1 LERIYNGANLTTW
14 CKQQANT
21 LRKNKGQMSFNTE
34 IGPEETKVFL
44 EEAEELLQLL
54 DENIIKLENDREN
67 PKIIQEIFR
76 AAHTLKGSSAMLG
89 HQRMTEVAH
98 AMETLLDKLRNK
110 KLELNSI
117 IVDALLCGID
127 AIKSLTQEVVTLCDG
142 QTDVQATVNKLVL
155 AAEKTAQGESQS
167 GDNHIAGQG
176 STADQGMAL
185 DEEAQQKLSDAA
197 AAGLAAYR
205 IRVSILPGSEWK
217 AVRSMQA
224 LGALENK
231 GTVVA
236 SQPSMAEIE
245 QEKVGEELRVIF
257 CTDRPAEEIRSA
269 LKSISDI
276 TEVQVTVFTARAGP
290 AGRET
295 AGENTGKEQAQSSAG
310 GQGLDPRGA
319 ADQPVKLEGLQSI
332 RVDVKVLDGLMN
344 MVEELVIDRS
354 RIGLV
359 GKMLEGRYPDD
370 GLVSDL
376 IGTSNHIIKVVNELH
391 QDIMKVRMVPV
402 NLVFNKLPRL
412 VRDLAQK
419 QNKSLDL
426 ILLGGETELDRTII
440 EQISDPLIHLLRN
453 AVDHGIESPAARKT
467 AGKPEK
473 AKVTLT
479 AFQEEGHV
487 FITLED
493 DGAGIDPQK
502 IKRAAVKK
510 SMITQ
515 ETADKLTENEAI
527 NLIFA
532 AGMSTASQ
540 VTEVSGRG
548 VGMDIVRTNIERLN
562 GSVSINTELGRG
574 TTFTIK
580 LPLTLAVFQGLM
592 VSIKR
597 ETYII
602 PLSSVLE
609 TLGIEAESISS
620 VLCEEVMNLRGEIIP
635 LLRLD
640 AVLGLSDHS
649 GHQGKCYVIVVKGD
663 NKRVGIVVDGLMDQQ
678 EFVIK
683 PVARHIGDIKG
694 IAGATILGDG
704 QVALILDIPV
714 LIKIAEKSG
723 KTEKKVAVGAA
734 R

>member
-1 LERIYNGANLTTW
+1 
-14 CKQQANT
+14 
-21 LRKNKGQMSFNTE
+21 MSFNTE
-34 IGPEETKVFL
+34 IGPEEIKVFL

-54 DENIIKLENDREN
+54 DENIIKLENDGEN

-110 KLELNSI
+110 KLELNSL

-127 AIKSLTQEVVTLCDG
+127 AIKSLTREVVSG
-142 QTDVQATVNKLVL
+142 SEGGTDVQATVNKLVL
-155 AAEKTAQGESQS
+155 AAEKTAQGEN
-167 GDNHIAGQG
+167 GHGEKTKGPDADAGIV
-176 STADQGMAL
+176 L

-205 IRVSILPGSEWK
+205 IRVGILPASEWK

-231 GTVVA
+231 GTLVA

-245 QEKVGEELRVIF
+245 QEKAGEELRIIF

-276 TEVQVTVFTARAGP
+276 TEVQVTVFTTRAGQ

-295 AGENTGKEQAQSSAG
+295 DGENNGNGQAQASSV

-319 ADQPVKLEGLQSI
+319 PDQPVKLEGLQSI

-354 RIGLV
+354 RIGRV
-359 GKMLEGRYPDD
+359 GKMLEVRYPDD

-376 IGTSNHIIKVVNELH
+376 IGTSNHIIKVINELH
-391 QDIMKVRMVPV
+391 QDIMKVRLVPIS
-402 NLVFNKLPRL
+402 LVFNKFPRL

-419 QNKSLDL
+419 QGKSLDL

-453 AVDHGIESPAARKT
+453 AVDHGIESPEARKA

-473 AKVTLT
+473 ARVTLT
-479 AFQEEGHV
+479 AFQEEGHI

-510 SMITQ
+510 GMLSQ
-515 ETADKLTENEAI
+515 EAADKLTENEAI

-532 AGMSTASQ
+532 AGMSTAGK

-562 GSVSINTELGRG
+562 GSVSIDTELGKG

-592 VSIKR
+592 VSIKS

-602 PLSSVLE
+602 PLASVVE
-609 TLGIEAESISS
+609 TLGIKADSISN
-620 VLCEEVMNLRGEIIP
+620 VLREEVMNLREEIIP

-640 AVLGLSDHS
+640 AVLGLSGHS
-649 GHQGKCYVIVVKGD
+649 GNQGKCYVIVVKGD
-663 NKRVGIVVDGLMDQQ
+663 NKRVGIIVDGLMDQQ

-723 KTEKKVAVGAA
+723 NAGNRVAVGAA

>member
-1 LERIYNGANLTTW
+1 
-14 CKQQANT
+14 
-21 LRKNKGQMSFNTE
+21 MSFNTE
-34 IGPEETKVFL
+34 IGPEEIKVFL

-110 KLELNSI
+110 KLELNSL

-127 AIKSLTQEVVTLCDG
+127 AIKSLTQEVVAG
-142 QTDVQATVNKLVL
+142 SEGVTDVQATVNQLV
-155 AAEKTAQGESQS
+155 AASEKSGPGEGIS
-167 GDNHIAGQG
+167 GDNHNAGQE
-176 STADQGMAL
+176 STADQGIVL

-205 IRVSILPGSEWK
+205 IRVNILPGSEWK

-224 LGALENK
+224 LGALEDK

-245 QEKVGEELRVIF
+245 QEKVGEELRIIF
-257 CTDRPAEEIRSA
+257 CTDRHAEEIRSA

-276 TEVQVTVFTARAGP
+276 TDAQVTVFTTRAGQ

-295 AGENTGKEQAQSSAG
+295 AGGNNGKEQAQPSAG

-319 ADQPVKLEGLQSI
+319 VDQPKLEGLQSI

-354 RIGLV
+354 RIGRV

-370 GLVSDL
+370 GLVTDL
-376 IGTSNHIIKVVNELH
+376 IGTSNHIIKVINELH
-391 QDIMKVRMVPV
+391 QDIMKVRLVPIS
-402 NLVFNKLPRL
+402 LVFNKFPRL

-419 QNKSLDL
+419 QGKSLDL
-426 ILLGGETELDRTII
+426 VLLGGETELDRTII
-440 EQISDPLIHLLRN
+440 EQVSDPLIHLLRN
-453 AVDHGIESPAARKT
+453 AVDHGIESSAARKA
-467 AGKPEK
+467 AGKQEK

-479 AFQEEGHV
+479 AFQEEGHI

-502 IKRAAVKK
+502 IKQAAVKK
-510 SMITQ
+510 GMITQ
-515 ETADKLTENEAI
+515 EAADKLTENEAI

-532 AGMSTASQ
+532 AGMSTASKI
-540 VTEVSGRG
+540 TEVSGRG

-562 GSVSINTELGRG
+562 GSVSIDTELGKG
-574 TTFTIK
+574 TTFTVK

-592 VSIKR
+592 VSIKS

-602 PLSSVLE
+602 PLASVVE
-609 TLGIEAESISS
+609 TLGINADSISN
-620 VLCEEVMNLRGEIIP
+620 VLSEEVMNLRGEIIP

-640 AVLGLSDHS
+640 SVLGLSGHS
-649 GHQGKCYVIVVKGD
+649 GSRDKCYVIVVKGD
-663 NKRVGIVVDGLMDQQ
+663 NKRVGIIVDGLMDQQ

-723 KTEKKVAVGAA
+723 NAGKKIAVGAA

>member
-1 LERIYNGANLTTW
+1 
-14 CKQQANT
+14 
-21 LRKNKGQMSFNTE
+21 MSFNTE
-34 IGPEETKVFL
+34 IGPEEIKVFL

-127 AIKSLTQEVVTLCDG
+127 AIKSLTQEVVAG
-142 QTDVQATVNKLVL
+142 SEGGTDVQATVNKLVL
-155 AAEKTAQGESQS
+155 AAEKTAQGEGQS
-167 GDNHIAGQG
+167 GDNHNAGQE

-185 DEEAQQKLSDAA
+185 DEEAQQKLNDAV
-197 AAGLAAYR
+197 AAGLTAYR
-205 IRVSILPGSEWK
+205 IRVSIQPGSEWK

-224 LGALENK
+224 LGTLENK
-231 GTVVA
+231 GIVVA
-236 SQPSMAEIE
+236 SQPGMEEIE
-245 QEKVGEELRVIF
+245 QEKVGEELRVIY

-276 TEVQVTVFTARAGP
+276 TEAQVTVFTTRAGQ

-295 AGENTGKEQAQSSAG
+295 AGENNGNGQAQSSAG

-319 ADQPVKLEGLQSI
+319 ADQPKLEGLQSI

-359 GKMLEGRYPDD
+359 GKRLEGRYPDD
-370 GLVSDL
+370 DLVGDL

-391 QDIMKVRMVPV
+391 QDIMKVRLVPIS
-402 NLVFNKLPRL
+402 LVFNKFPRL

-419 QNKSLDL
+419 QDKSLDL

-453 AVDHGIESPAARKT
+453 AVDHGIESPAARK
-467 AGKPEK
+467 AAHKPPK

-479 AFQEEGHV
+479 AFQEEGHI

-493 DGAGIDPQK
+493 DGAGIDPEK

-510 SMITQ
+510 GMLTQ
-515 ETADKLTENEAI
+515 EAADKLTENEAI

-532 AGMSTASQ
+532 AGMSTAGK

-562 GSVSINTELGRG
+562 GSVSIDTELGKG
-574 TTFTIK
+574 TTFTVK

-597 ETYII
+597 ETYVI
-602 PLSSVLE
+602 PLASVVE
-609 TLGIEAESISS
+609 TLGINADSISN
-620 VLCEEVMNLRGEIIP
+620 VLREEVMNLRGEIIP

-649 GHQGKCYVIVVKGD
+649 VNQGKCYVIVVKGD
-663 NKRVGIVVDGLMDQQ
+663 NKRVGIIVDGLMDQQ

-704 QVALILDIPV
+704 EVALILDIPV

-723 KTEKKVAVGAA
+723 KADKRVAVGAA

>member
-1 LERIYNGANLTTW
+1 
-14 CKQQANT
+14 
-21 LRKNKGQMSFNTE
+21 MSFNTE
-34 IGPEETKVFL
+34 IGPEEIKVFL

-89 HQRMTEVAH
+89 HRRMTEVAH

-110 KLELNSI
+110 KLELNAR

-127 AIKSLTQEVVTLCDG
+127 AIKSLTQEVVTGCEG
-142 QTDVQATVNKLVL
+142 GTDVQATVNQLVT
-155 AAEKTAQGESQS
+155 ASEQSAQGESGYAEKQKGS
-167 GDNHIAGQG
+167 AAGDAI
-176 STADQGMAL
+176 TL
-185 DEEAQQKLSDAA
+185 DEEAQQKLSDAVVV
-197 AAGLAAYR
+197 GLVAYQ
-205 IRVSILPGSEWK
+205 IRVSFQPGSEWK

-224 LGALENK
+224 LNALESK
-231 GTVVA
+231 GTVVT
-236 SQPSMAEIE
+236 SRPSMEQIE

-257 CTDRPAEEIRSA
+257 CSGRPAAEIQAA
-269 LKSISDI
+269 LMAIADI
-276 TEVQVTVFTARAGP
+276 TAALVTGY
-290 AGRET
+290 T
-295 AGENTGKEQAQSSAG
+295 AGAGQPAQQTIEDDTNKTQSQPSAG
-310 GQGLDPRGA
+310 GPGLDTRGA
-319 ADQPVKLEGLQSI
+319 ADRPVKIEGLQSI

-354 RIGLV
+354 RIGRV

-370 GLVSDL
+370 DLVSDL
-376 IGTSNHIIKVVNELH
+376 VGTSNHIIKVVNELH
-391 QDIMKVRMVPV
+391 QDIMKVRLVPIS
-402 NLVFNKLPRL
+402 LVFNKFPRM

-419 QNKSLDL
+419 QDKSLDL
-426 ILLGGETELDRTII
+426 VLKGGETELDRTII

-453 AVDHGIESPAARKT
+453 AVDHGIESVAVRKS
-467 AGKPEK
+467 ANKPEK
-473 AKVTLT
+473 ARVTLT
-479 AFQEEGHV
+479 AFQEEGHI

-510 SMITQ
+510 GMITQ
-515 ETADKLTENEAI
+515 EAADKLTENEAI

-532 AGMSTASQ
+532 AGMSTASKI
-540 VTEVSGRG
+540 TEVSGRG

-562 GSVSINTELGRG
+562 GSVSIDTELGRG
-574 TTFTIK
+574 TTFAVK

-592 VSIKR
+592 VSIRR

-602 PLSSVLE
+602 PLASVVE
-609 TLGIEAESISS
+609 ALGIKSESISN
-620 VLCEEVMNLRGEIIP
+620 VLSEEVMNLREEIIP

-640 AVLGLSDHS
+640 SVLGLSGKS
-649 GHQGKCYVIVVKGD
+649 GQQGKCYVIVVKGD
-663 NKRVGIVVDGLMDQQ
+663 NKRVGIIVDGLMDQQ

-723 KTEKKVAVGAA
+723 KIDKRVTVGAA

>member
-1 LERIYNGANLTTW
+1 
-14 CKQQANT
+14 
-21 LRKNKGQMSFNTE
+21 MSFNTE

-54 DENIIKLENDREN
+54 DENIIKLENDKEN
-67 PKIIQEIFR
+67 PRTIQEIFR

-110 KLELNSI
+110 KLELNSL

-142 QTDVQATVNKLVL
+142 QTDVQAIVNQL
-155 AAEKTAQGESQS
+155 AIASEKTAQGESPS
-167 GDNHIAGQG
+167 GDNHNAGQV
-176 STADQGMAL
+176 SIADQGMAL
-185 DEEAQQKLSDAA
+185 DEEAQHKLSDAV
-197 AAGLAAYR
+197 AAGLTAYR

-224 LGALENK
+224 LGALGNK

-245 QEKVGEELRVIF
+245 QEKAGEELRVIF

-276 TEVQVTVFTARAGP
+276 TEVQVTVFTARAGQ

-295 AGENTGKEQAQSSAG
+295 AGENNGNGQAQTSSG

-319 ADQPVKLEGLQSI
+319 ADQPKLEGLQSI

-370 GLVSDL
+370 DLVSDL

-391 QDIMKVRMVPV
+391 QDIMKVRMVPI

-419 QNKSLDL
+419 QDKSLDL

-453 AVDHGIESPAARKT
+453 AVDHGIESPAARK
-467 AGKPEK
+467 AAHKPQK
-473 AKVTLT
+473 AKITLT

-510 SMITQ
+510 GMITQ
-515 ETADKLTENEAI
+515 EAADKLTENEAI

-592 VSIKR
+592 VSIKS

-602 PLSSVLE
+602 PLASVLE

-620 VLCEEVMNLRGEIIP
+620 VLCEEVMNLRDEIIP

>member
-1 LERIYNGANLTTW
+1 
-14 CKQQANT
+14 
-21 LRKNKGQMSFNTE
+21 MSLNTE
-34 IGPEETKVFL
+34 IGPEEIKVFL

-54 DENIIKLENDREN
+54 DENIIKLETDREN

-98 AMETLLDKLRNK
+98 AMETLLDRLRNK

-127 AIKSLTQEVVTLCDG
+127 AIKALTQEVVAG
-142 QTDVQATVNKLVL
+142 SEGGTDVQASVNRLVM
-155 AAEKTAQGESQS
+155 ASEKSAQGENGRAEKQ
-167 GDNHIAGQG
+167 NAGQG
-176 STADQGMAL
+176 PLADGGMAL
-185 DEEAQQKLSDAA
+185 DEEAQQKLSDAR

-224 LGALENK
+224 LGALENI

-236 SQPSMAEIE
+236 SRPSMEQIE
-245 QEKVGEELRVIF
+245 QEKAGEELRIIF
-257 CTDRPAEEIRSA
+257 CSDRPAEEIRSA

-276 TEVQVTVFTARAGP
+276 TEVQVTVFTTRAGQ

-295 AGENTGKEQAQSSAG
+295 DGENNGKEQSQPSAG
-310 GQGLDPRGA
+310 GPGLDPRGT
-319 ADQPVKLEGLQSI
+319 ADQPKLEGLQSI

-370 GLVSDL
+370 GLVGDL
-376 IGTSNHIIKVVNELH
+376 IGTSNHIIKVINELH
-391 QDIMKVRMVPV
+391 QDIMKVRLVPIS
-402 NLVFNKLPRL
+402 LVFNKFPRL

-419 QNKSLDL
+419 QDKSLDL
-426 ILLGGETELDRTII
+426 ILQGGETELDRTII
-440 EQISDPLIHLLRN
+440 EQVSDPLIHLLRN
-453 AVDHGIESPAARKT
+453 AVDHGIESPAARK
-467 AGKPEK
+467 AAHKPPK

-479 AFQEEGHV
+479 AFQEEGHI

-502 IKRAAVKK
+502 IKQAAVKK
-510 SMITQ
+510 GMITQ
-515 ETADKLTENEAI
+515 EAADKLTEKEAI

-532 AGMSTASQ
+532 AGMSTASK

-562 GSVSINTELGRG
+562 GSVSIDTEPGRG

-592 VSIKR
+592 VSIRR

-602 PLSSVLE
+602 PLASVVE
-609 TLGIEAESISS
+609 TLGIESESILN
-620 VLCEEVMNLRGEIIP
+620 VLREEVMNLRGEIIP

-640 AVLGLSDHS
+640 SVLGLSVHS
-649 GHQGKCYVIVVKGD
+649 GSQDKCYVIVVRGD
-663 NKRVGIVVDGLMDQQ
+663 SKRVGIVVDGLMDQQ

-723 KTEKKVAVGAA
+723 KTDKKVAVGAA

>member
-1 LERIYNGANLTTW
+1 
-14 CKQQANT
+14 
-21 LRKNKGQMSFNTE
+21 MSFNTE

-89 HQRMTEVAH
+89 HRRMTEVAH
-98 AMETLLDKLRNK
+98 AMETLLDRLRNR
-110 KLELNSI
+110 KLELNSL

-127 AIKSLTQEVVTLCDG
+127 AIKSLTQEVVAG
-142 QTDVQATVNKLVL
+142 SEGGTDVQATVSRL
-155 AAEKTAQGESQS
+155 AAATENRAQGDS
-167 GDNHIAGQG
+167 GSCEKPGQPD
-176 STADQGMAL
+176 ADSGLAL

-197 AAGLAAYR
+197 SDGLTAYQ
-205 IRVSILPGSEWK
+205 IRVSIQPGSEWK
-217 AVRSMQA
+217 AVRCMQA

-231 GTVVA
+231 GILVA
-236 SQPSMAEIE
+236 SRPGMAEIE
-245 QEKVGEELRVIF
+245 QEKVGDELLIVF
-257 CTDRPAEEIRSA
+257 CTD
-269 LKSISDI
+269 K
-276 TEVQVTVFTARAGP
+276 P
-290 AGRET
+290 AGEIQVALLAIADI
-295 AGENTGKEQAQSSAG
+295 AGAQITGYSAGTGPLEQGIDGDGKDRKQSQPSAG

-319 ADQPVKLEGLQSI
+319 PDQPVKLEGLQSI
-332 RVDVKVLDGLMN
+332 RVDVKVLDNLMN

-354 RIGLV
+354 RIGRV

-370 GLVSDL
+370 DLVSDL
-376 IGTSNHIIKVVNELH
+376 VGTSNHIIKVINELH
-391 QDIMKVRMVPV
+391 QDIMKVRLVPIS
-402 NLVFNKLPRL
+402 LVFNKFPRL

-419 QNKSLDL
+419 QGKSLDL
-426 ILLGGETELDRTII
+426 TLKGGETELDRTII
-440 EQISDPLIHLLRN
+440 EQVSDPLIHLLRN
-453 AVDHGIESPAARKT
+453 AVDHGIESPEARRA

-473 AKVTLT
+473 ARVNLT
-479 AFQEEGHV
+479 AFQEEGHI

-493 DGAGIDPQK
+493 DGAGIDPEK

-510 SMITQ
+510 GMLSQ
-515 ETADKLTENEAI
+515 EAADKLTENEAI

-532 AGMSTASQ
+532 AGMSTAGK

-562 GSVSINTELGRG
+562 GSVSIDTELGRG
-574 TTFTIK
+574 TTFTVK

-592 VSIKR
+592 VSIRR

-602 PLSSVLE
+602 PLASVVE
-609 TLGIEAESISS
+609 TMGIKAESISN
-620 VLCEEVMNLRGEIIP
+620 VLREEVMNLREEIIP

-640 AVLGLSDHS
+640 SVLGLPGHS
-649 GHQGKCYVIVVKGD
+649 GPRGKCYVIVVKGD
-663 NKRVGIVVDGLMDQQ
+663 NKRVGIIVDGLMDQQ

-714 LIKIAEKSG
+714 LIKIAGKSG
-723 KTEKKVAVGAA
+723 GAGEKVAVGAA

>member
-1 LERIYNGANLTTW
+1 MGL
-14 CKQQANT
+14 
-21 LRKNKGQMSFNTE
+21 NTE
-34 IGPEETKVFL
+34 IGPEEIKVFL

-67 PKIIQEIFR
+67 PRIIQEIFR
-76 AAHTLKGSSAMLG
+76 AAHTLKGSSGMLG
-89 HQRMTEVAH
+89 HKRMAEVTH

-110 KLELNSI
+110 KLEVNEP

-127 AIKSLTQEVVTLCDG
+127 AIKSLTQEVVTG
-142 QTDVQATVNKLVL
+142 VEGGTDVQATVRQL
-155 AAEKTAQGESQS
+155 AAASEKTAQAAGPSGENESAAQGTP
-167 GDNHIAGQG
+167 GDGGI
-176 STADQGMAL
+176 TL

-197 AAGLAAYR
+197 SAGLAAYR
-205 IRVSILPGSEWK
+205 VRVSIQPGSEWK

-224 LGALENK
+224 LGALEGK

-236 SQPSMAEIE
+236 SRPSMAEIE
-245 QEKVGEELRVIF
+245 QEKAGEELRAIF
-257 CTDRPAEEIRSA
+257 CSDRPAEEIRSA

-276 TEVQVTVFTARAGP
+276 TEVQVTVFTARAGQ

-295 AGENTGKEQAQSSAG
+295 AGENNGKERAQSSAG
-310 GQGLDPRGA
+310 SQGLDPRGA
-319 ADQPVKLEGLQSI
+319 DDRSARLEGLQSI

-354 RIGLV
+354 RIGQV
-359 GKMLEGRYPDD
+359 GKMLESRYPDD
-370 GLVSDL
+370 DLVGDL

-391 QDIMKVRMVPV
+391 QDIMKVRMVPIS
-402 NLVFNKLPRL
+402 LVFNKFPRL

-426 ILLGGETELDRTII
+426 SLQGGDTELDRTII

-453 AVDHGIESPAARKT
+453 AVDHGIEGAEARRA
-467 AGKPEK
+467 AGKPQK
-473 AKVTLT
+473 AKVTLS
-479 AFQEEGHV
+479 AFQEEGHI

-502 IKRAAVKK
+502 VKQAAVKK
-510 SMITQ
+510 GMITQ
-515 ETADKLTENEAI
+515 ETADKLTQKEAI

-532 AGMSTASQ
+532 AGMSTASK

-562 GSVSINTELGRG
+562 GSVSIDTELGRG

-592 VSIKR
+592 VSIRR
-597 ETYII
+597 EVYII
-602 PLSSVLE
+602 PLPSVLE
-609 TLGIEAESISS
+609 TLNIRFESISS
-620 VLCEEVMNLRGEIIP
+620 VLSEEVMNLREEIIP

-640 AVLGLSDHS
+640 SVLGLSGQSVSQD
-649 GHQGKCYVIVVKGD
+649 KCYVIVVKGGD
-663 NKRVGIVVDGLMDQQ
+663 KRVGIIVDGLMDQQ

-704 QVALILDIPV
+704 KVALILDIPV

-723 KTEKKVAVGAA
+723 KTGKRATVGAA

>member
-1 LERIYNGANLTTW
+1 
-14 CKQQANT
+14 
-21 LRKNKGQMSFNTE
+21 MSFNTE
-34 IGPEETKVFL
+34 IGPEEIKVFL

-89 HQRMTEVAH
+89 HKRMTEVAH

-127 AIKSLTQEVVTLCDG
+127 AIKSLTQEVVTG
-142 QTDVQATVNKLVL
+142 SEGGTDVQATVNRLV
-155 AAEKTAQGESQS
+155 AASEKTLQGEGTSREKQN
-167 GDNHIAGQG
+167 GGQEPA
-176 STADQGMAL
+176 ADDGIAL
-185 DEEAQQKLSDAA
+185 DEEAQQRLSDAT

-205 IRVSILPGSEWK
+205 IRVSIQPGCEWK

-224 LGALENK
+224 LNALEGK

-236 SQPSMAEIE
+236 SRPSMAEIE
-245 QEKVGEELRVIF
+245 QEKAGEELRVIF
-257 CTDRPAEEIRSA
+257 CTDRPAGEIRSA
-269 LKSISDI
+269 LTSISDI
-276 TEVQVTVFTARAGP
+276 TEAQVTVFTIRAGQ
-290 AGRET
+290 AGRES
-295 AGENTGKEQAQSSAG
+295 AAENNGKEQAQPSAG
-310 GQGLDPRGA
+310 GPGLDPRGA
-319 ADQPVKLEGLQSI
+319 VDQPVKLEGLQSI

-354 RIGLV
+354 RIGRV

-370 GLVSDL
+370 DLVSDL
-376 IGTSNHIIKVVNELH
+376 VGTSNHIIKVVNELH
-391 QDIMKVRMVPV
+391 QDIMKVRLVPIS
-402 NLVFNKLPRL
+402 LVFNKFPRL

-419 QNKSLDL
+419 QDKSLDL
-426 ILLGGETELDRTII
+426 ILKGGETELDRTII

-453 AVDHGIESPAARKT
+453 AVDHGIEGPAARK
-467 AGKPEK
+467 AAHKSEK
-473 AKVTLT
+473 ARVTLT
-479 AFQEEGHV
+479 AFQEEGHI

-493 DGAGIDPQK
+493 DGAGIDPEK

-510 SMITQ
+510 GMITQ
-515 ETADKLTENEAI
+515 EAADKLTENEAI

-532 AGMSTASQ
+532 AGMSTAAK

-562 GSVSINTELGRG
+562 GSVSIDTELGKG
-574 TTFTIK
+574 TTFTVK

-602 PLSSVLE
+602 PLASVVE
-609 TLGIEAESISS
+609 TLGIKAESISN
-620 VLCEEVMNLRGEIIP
+620 VLSEEVMNLREEIIP

-640 AVLGLSDHS
+640 SVLGLSGKS
-649 GHQGKCYVIVVKGD
+649 GQQGKCYVIVVKGD
-663 NKRVGIVVDGLMDQQ
+663 NKRVGIIVDGLMDQQ

-704 QVALILDIPV
+704 EVALILDIPV

-723 KTEKKVAVGAA
+723 NAGKKIAVGAA

>member
-1 LERIYNGANLTTW
+1 
-14 CKQQANT
+14 
-21 LRKNKGQMSFNTE
+21 MSFNTE
-34 IGPEETKVFL
+34 IGPEEIKVFL
-44 EEAEELLQLL
+44 EEADELIQQL
-54 DENIIKLENDREN
+54 DENIIKLEKDKEN

-89 HQRMTEVAH
+89 HKRMTEVAH

-110 KLELNSI
+110 KLELNSR

-127 AIKSLTQEVVTLCDG
+127 AIKSLTQEVVTG
-142 QTDVQATVNKLVL
+142 SQGGTDVQATVNQLEIASEK
-155 AAEKTAQGESQS
+155 AAKGEGKS
-167 GDNHIAGQG
+167 GENHNAGQE

-205 IRVSILPGSEWK
+205 IRVSILPTSEWK

-231 GTVVA
+231 GIVVA

-245 QEKVGEELRVIF
+245 QEKVGEELRVIY
-257 CTDRPAEEIRSA
+257 CTERPDAEIQAELMAIA
-269 LKSISDI
+269 DI
-276 TEVQVTVFTARAGP
+276 AGVQVTLFTTRAGQ

-295 AGENTGKEQAQSSAG
+295 AGENNGNGQAQSSAG

-319 ADQPVKLEGLQSI
+319 VDQPVKLEGLQSI

-354 RIGLV
+354 RIGRV

-370 GLVSDL
+370 DLVTDL
-376 IGTSNHIIKVVNELH
+376 VGTSNHIIKVVNELH
-391 QDIMKVRMVPV
+391 QDIMKVRLVPIS
-402 NLVFNKLPRL
+402 LVFNKFPRL

-426 ILLGGETELDRTII
+426 ALLGGETELDRTII

-453 AVDHGIESPAARKT
+453 AVDHGIESPEARRAAK
-467 AGKPEK
+467 KPER
-473 AKVTLT
+473 AKVILT
-479 AFQEEGHV
+479 AFQEEGHII
-487 FITLED
+487 ITLED

-502 IKRAAVKK
+502 IKQAAVKK
-510 SMITQ
+510 GMITQ
-515 ETADKLTENEAI
+515 EAADKLTENEAI

-532 AGMSTASQ
+532 AGMSTASK

-562 GSVSINTELGRG
+562 GSVSIATEFGIG

-597 ETYII
+597 ETYVI
-602 PLSSVLE
+602 PLPSVLE
-609 TLGIEAESISS
+609 TLNVSAESISK
-620 VLCEEVMNLRGEIIP
+620 VLSDEVMNLRDEIIP

-640 AVLGLSDHS
+640 SVLGLSGQS
-649 GHQGKCYVIVVKGD
+649 SNEGKCYVIVVKGD
-663 NKRVGIVVDGLMDQQ
+663 NKRVGIIVDGLMDQQ

-714 LIKIAEKSG
+714 LVKIAEKSG
-723 KTEKKVAVGAA
+723 KEEKKVAVGAA

>member
-1 LERIYNGANLTTW
+1 
-14 CKQQANT
+14 
-21 LRKNKGQMSFNTE
+21 MSFNSE
-34 IGPEETKVFL
+34 IGPEEIKVFL

-54 DENIIKLENDREN
+54 DENIIKLENDGEN

-110 KLELNSI
+110 KLELNST

-127 AIKSLTQEVVTLCDG
+127 AIKSLTQEVVAG
-142 QTDVQATVNKLVL
+142 REGAMDVRATVTQLV
-155 AAEKTAQGESQS
+155 AASEKSGPAEGKS
-167 GDNHIAGQG
+167 GDNHNAGQE
-176 STADQGMAL
+176 SAADVGIVL
-185 DEEAQQKLSDAA
+185 DEEEQQKLSDAM

-205 IRVSILPGSEWK
+205 IRVSIAPTSEWK

-236 SQPSMAEIE
+236 SQPGMAEIE

-257 CTDRPAEEIRSA
+257 CTDRPAGEIRSA

-276 TEVQVTVFTARAGP
+276 TDAQVTVFTTRAGQ
-290 AGRET
+290 AGRES
-295 AGENTGKEQAQSSAG
+295 AGENAGKEQAQTAAG
-310 GQGLDPRGA
+310 GQGLDPRAA
-319 ADQPVKLEGLQSI
+319 ADQPARLEGLQSI
-332 RVDVKVLDGLMN
+332 RVDVRVLDGLMN

-354 RIGLV
+354 RIGRV

-376 IGTSNHIIKVVNELH
+376 IGTSNHIIKVINELH
-391 QDIMKVRMVPV
+391 QDIMKVRLVPIS
-402 NLVFNKLPRL
+402 LVFNKFPRL
-412 VRDLAQK
+412 VRDIAQK

-426 ILLGGETELDRTII
+426 ALLGGETELDRTII

-453 AVDHGIESPAARKT
+453 AVDHGIESPAARKA

-473 AKVTLT
+473 ARVTLT
-479 AFQEEGHV
+479 AFQEEGHI
-487 FITLED
+487 FIKLED
-493 DGAGIDPQK
+493 DGAGIDPEK

-510 SMITQ
+510 GMLTQ
-515 ETADKLTENEAI
+515 EAADRLTENEAI

-532 AGMSTASQ
+532 AGMSTANK

-562 GSVSINTELGRG
+562 GSVGIDTELGKG

-592 VSIKR
+592 VSIKS

-602 PLSSVLE
+602 PLASVVE
-609 TLGIEAESISS
+609 TLGVKAESISN
-620 VLCEEVMNLRGEIIP
+620 VLREEVMNLRDEIIP

-640 AVLGLSDHS
+640 SVLGLPGHS
-649 GHQGKCYVIVVKGD
+649 GPQGKCYVIVVKGD
-663 NKRVGIVVDGLMDQQ
+663 NKRVGIIVDGLMDQQ

-723 KTEKKVAVGAA
+723 SAGKQVAVGAA